1 MPANDPAGSFQEL
14 KYAKVATVDAAAKYV
29 PYELVGYP
37 VYRGTDPAQAV
48 EGNSSDQFFDSAYT
62 PILQSMISRV
72 VNDESP
78 VLARRIARAHGW
90 VRTGARIQDR
100 VDHVARAHFGSHDE
114 EQLGTFFW
122 PTHLSPDA
130 SPSFRRPGDDDSMRS
145 LTEFAYRS
153 WHLW

>member
-14 KYAKVATVDAAAKYV
+14 KYAKVATVDAAAEYV

-37 VYRGTDPAQAV
+37 VYRGTDPAV

-72 VNDESP
+72 VDDESP
-78 VLARRIARAHGW
+78 VLARRIARARGW

-122 PTHLSPDA
+122 PTHLSPEA

-145 LTEFAYRS
+145 LTEFAYRG